1 MSIEIQHFG
10 GQIDLDKRVY
20 LLTTIS
26 FVVGM
31 VELIIG
37 GILDLVAA
45 DLGVTIGQAGLLIT
59 FFALVF
65 AISGP
70 VLLFLTGKM
79 DRKQI
84 TFITLIVFLI
94 GNIVAI
100 FSTTYMLLLISRI
113 ISAASGALL
122 VVLCLTLA
130 SHISEPA
137 YRGRAIGLV
146 VMGIS
151 ASIVLGL
158 PIGVSLGHAFG
169 WRSPFV
175 LVAILTI
182 LLMTGVFLFFGK
194 VPSQPP
200 LSLKEQLLALND
212 KKVLFGHF
220 TTFFFMA
227 GHFTLYGYLTP
238 FVKSTMGFDGTWI
251 TIVYFVYGAAAV
263 TGGGVGGFSADRFG
277 IKRTLIAVI
286 ILLGLCLLLMPQVS
300 LMLFWVVLVVWG
312 VLSWAITP
320 PIQSH
325 LIQLSPETS
334 DIQQSL
340 NNAALHFGI
349 AFGTFIGSLVAD
361 GFSVEQNAYVGVI
374 FTLFAFGSFLISA
387 RKDRSVASR

>member
-1 MSIEIQHFG
+1 
-10 GQIDLDKRVY
+10 LDKRVY
-20 LLTTIS
+20 LLTAVS

-45 DLGVTIGQAGLLIT
+45 DLGVTVGKAGLLIT

-70 VLLFLTGKM
+70 VLLFLTGKA
-79 DRKQI
+79 DRNKV
-84 TFITLIVFLI
+84 TLTALFIFFI
-94 GNIVAI
+94 GNVIAI
-100 FSTTYMLLLISRI
+100 FSTTYSLLLLSRI
-113 ISAASGALL
+113 VTASSGALL

-130 SHISEPA
+130 SHISQPE

-146 VMGIS
+146 IMGIS
-151 ASIVLGL
+151 GSVVLGL

-169 WRSPFV
+169 WQSPFI

-182 LLMTGVFLFFGK
+182 LLVIGVYLFFGNIHTQAPMSIK
-194 VPSQPP
+194 KQ
-200 LSLKEQLLALND
+200 LKTLQD
-212 KKVLFGHF
+212 KKVIFGQL
-220 TTFFFMA
+220 TTFFFLA

-238 FVKSTMGFDGTWI
+238 FVKSTLEFDGSWI

-263 TGGGVGGFSADRFG
+263 TGGGLGGIAADNFG
-277 IKRTLIAVI
+277 IRRTLLTVI
-286 ILLGLCLLLMPQVS
+286 VLLGVCLFIMPYTS
-300 LMLFWVVLVVWG
+300 FIFFWIVLVIWG

-325 LIQLSPETS
+325 LIQLAPDTA

-340 NNAALHFGI
+340 NNAALHLGI
-349 AFGTFIGSLVAD
+349 AFGTFVGSIVAD
-361 GFSVEQNAYVGVI
+361 RWSVVQNASVGV
-374 FTLFAFGSFLISA
+374 LFVMLALISA
-387 RKDRSVASR
+387 FVSLQRQREVT

>member
-1 MSIEIQHFG
+1 
-10 GQIDLDKRVY
+10 LDKRVY
-20 LLTTIS
+20 LLTAVS

-45 DLGVTIGQAGLLIT
+45 DLGVTVGKAGLLIT

-70 VLLFLTGKM
+70 VLLFLTGKA
-79 DRKQI
+79 DRKKV
-84 TFITLIVFLI
+84 TLTALFIFFI
-94 GNIVAI
+94 GNVIAI
-100 FSTTYMLLLISRI
+100 FSTTYSLLLLSRI
-113 ISAASGALL
+113 VTASSGALL

-130 SHISEPA
+130 SHISQPE

-146 VMGIS
+146 IMGIS
-151 ASIVLGL
+151 GSVVLGL

-169 WRSPFV
+169 WQSPFI

-182 LLMTGVFLFFGK
+182 LLVIGVYLFFGNIHTQAPMSIK
-194 VPSQPP
+194 KQ
-200 LSLKEQLLALND
+200 LKTLQD
-212 KKVLFGHF
+212 KKVIFGQL
-220 TTFFFMA
+220 TTFFFLA

-238 FVKSTMGFDGTWI
+238 FVKSTLEFDGSWI

-263 TGGGVGGFSADRFG
+263 TGGGLGGIAADNFG
-277 IKRTLIAVI
+277 IRRTLLTVI
-286 ILLGLCLLLMPQVS
+286 VLLGVCLFIMPYTS
-300 LMLFWVVLVVWG
+300 FIFFWIVLVIWG

-325 LIQLSPETS
+325 LIQLAPDTA

-340 NNAALHFGI
+340 NNAALHLGI
-349 AFGTFIGSLVAD
+349 AFGTFVGSIVAD
-361 GFSVEQNAYVGVI
+361 RWSVVQNASVGV
-374 FTLFAFGSFLISA
+374 LFVVLALISA
-387 RKDRSVASR
+387 FVSLQRKREVT

>member
-1 MSIEIQHFG
+1 M
-10 GQIDLDKRVY
+10 DKRVY
-20 LLTTIS
+20 LLTAVS

-45 DLGVTIGQAGLLIT
+45 DLGVTVGKAGLLIT

-70 VLLFLTGKM
+70 VLLFLTGKA
-79 DRKQI
+79 DRKKV
-84 TFITLIVFLI
+84 TLTALFIFFI
-94 GNIVAI
+94 GNVIAI
-100 FSTTYMLLLISRI
+100 FSTTYSLLLLSRI
-113 ISAASGALL
+113 VTASSGALL

-130 SHISEPA
+130 SHISQPE

-146 VMGIS
+146 IMGIS
-151 ASIVLGL
+151 GSVVLGL

-169 WRSPFV
+169 WQSPFI

-182 LLMTGVFLFFGK
+182 LLVIGVYLFFGNIHTQAPMSIK
-194 VPSQPP
+194 KQ
-200 LSLKEQLLALND
+200 LKTLQD
-212 KKVLFGHF
+212 KKVIFGQL
-220 TTFFFMA
+220 TTFFFLA

-238 FVKSTMGFDGTWI
+238 FVKSTLEFDGSWI

-263 TGGGVGGFSADRFG
+263 TGGGLGGIAADNFG
-277 IKRTLIAVI
+277 IRRTLLTVI
-286 ILLGLCLLLMPQVS
+286 VLLGVCLFIMPYTS
-300 LMLFWVVLVVWG
+300 FIFFWIVLVIWG

-325 LIQLSPETS
+325 LIQLAPDTA

-340 NNAALHFGI
+340 NNAALHLGI
-349 AFGTFIGSLVAD
+349 AFGTFVGSIVAD
-361 GFSVEQNAYVGVI
+361 RWSVVQNASVGV
-374 FTLFAFGSFLISA
+374 LFVMLALISA
-387 RKDRSVASR
+387 FVSLQRQREVT